1 MNLQN
6 ARGTRD
12 FPPEDKIL
20 RNKVVDRLKEV
31 FERYGYSPLETPL
44 IERYDVLCAK
54 CGAGEE
60 SDAMKETF
68 QLSDQG
74 NRKLGLR
81 FDLTLPFSRFIGMNP
96 TMKMPFKRYEFG
108 PVFRDGPIKLGRY
121 RQFWQ
126 CDVDIVGTNN
136 MMADAEIIRLS
147 LDCFKA
153 LALDAYIQINNRK
166 LLKGIIEFAGI
177 SQKEADSV
185 IISIDKLEK
194 TGKAGVVKELE
205 EKNIE
210 DKKIAKLLSAFDMN
224 GSNEEKLV
232 LLTKLIQNEIGKEG
246 LNELHEI
253 LSYLNNEQKK
263 HVVFNPALARGLSYY
278 TGPIFEGYLR
288 DNKIT
293 SSVCGGGRYDCLI
306 GGLLGTK
313 KEYPAMGISFGL
325 DVITDALRLTA
336 QQVQKTVT
344 QAYII
349 PIGTQKES
357 LEIAQKIRDQ
367 GVKVDI
373 DLSSRGISKNL
384 QYASALNIP
393 FVVIIGEDELKQNKI
408 KLRNMITGT
417 EKMFFFKDLLKEF
430 GV

>member
-108 PVFRDGPIKLGRY
+108 SVFRDGPIKLGRY

-136 MMADAEIIRLS
+136 MLADAEIIRLS

-166 LLKGIIEFAGI
+166 LLKGIIEFVGI
-177 SQKEADSV
+177 SQKDADSV

-194 TGKAGVVKELE
+194 IGEVGVVKELE

-210 DKKIAKLLSAFDMN
+210 DKKITKLLSAFN
-224 GSNEEKLV
+224 VRGSNEEKLNI
-232 LLTKLIQNEIGKEG
+232 LNKLIQNDLGKEG
-246 LNELHEI
+246 LNELNVI
-253 LSYLNNEQKK
+253 FSYLNVEQKK
-263 HVVFNPALARGLSYY
+263 NILFNPSLARGLSYY

-288 DNKIT
+288 NSKIT
-293 SSVCGGGRYDCLI
+293 SSICGGGRYDNLI

-325 DVITDALRLTA
+325 DVITDALRLTN
-336 QQVQKTVT
+336 QQIQKTVT
-344 QAYII
+344 QVYVI
-349 PIGTQKES
+349 PLGTQKES

-367 GVKVDI
+367 GIRADI

-384 QYASALNIP
+384 QYANALNIP
-393 FVVIIGEDELKQNKI
+393 FTIIIGEDELKQNKI
-408 KLRNMITGT
+408 KLRNMITGA
-417 EKMFFFKDLLKEF
+417 EKMIYPKDILREI
-430 GV
+430 